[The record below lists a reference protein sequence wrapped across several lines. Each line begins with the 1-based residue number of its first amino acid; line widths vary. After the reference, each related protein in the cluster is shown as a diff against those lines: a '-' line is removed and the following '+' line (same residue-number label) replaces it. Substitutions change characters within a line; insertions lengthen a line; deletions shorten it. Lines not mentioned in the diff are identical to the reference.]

1 MMGILEG
8 GELIN
13 VREYDGVVGAGE
25 QDGIFEDDGGDAEV
39 ENDGEVLF
47 LASLNSFILDLA
59 HGLNVLTVI
68 ISVSRSNIRLAL
80 EYNIHL
86 FLQRNVIIMQ

>member
-25 QDGIFEDDGGDAEV
+25 QDGILEDA
-39 ENDGEVLF
+39 LF
-47 LASLNSFILDLA
+47 SASLSSFILDLA
-59 HGLNVLTVI
+59 HGLNVLTEI
-68 ISVSRSNIRLAL
+68 ISASRSNITHKIG
-80 EYNIHL
+80 YGI
-86 FLQRNVIIMQ
+86 

>member
-1 MMGILEG
+1 M
-8 GELIN
+8 
-13 VREYDGVVGAGE
+13 REYDGVVGAGE

>member
-25 QDGIFEDDGGDAEV
+25 QDGTLKD
-39 ENDGEVLF
+39 VLF
-47 LASLNSFILDLA
+47 SASLSSFILDLA

-68 ISVSRSNIRLAL
+68 ISVSRSNIRLAV

-86 FLQRNVIIMQ
+86 FLQRNLIIMQ